1 MKMQSLFHPVWMSPN
16 RNHVCFYRKYSKKL
30 DIHRIFNPFFCSPK
44 NTIIP
49 EQAIHHTRYRYRDI
63 NGGQA
68 LSLLSYY
75 ECFLFYRFK
84 KRNLKI
90 KKLFFYLCQIPCI
103 HLVPV
108 YETPERFDKLHPVI
122 LVV

>member
-1 MKMQSLFHPVWMSPN
+1 MQSLFRPVWMFPN
-16 RNHVCFYRKYSKKL
+16 GIMSVFIGNIQKNWTFTGFLTPS
-30 DIHRIFNPFFCSPK
+30 FAPQK

-49 EQAIHHTRYRYRDI
+49 EQAIHHTRYRYRNDK
-63 NGGQA
+63 GGQA
-68 LSLLSYY
+68 LSLPSYY
-75 ECFLFYRFK
+75 LCFLCYRFLK
-84 KRNLKI
+84 KNSKDK

-108 YETPERFDKLHPVI
+108 YEIPECFDKLHPVI